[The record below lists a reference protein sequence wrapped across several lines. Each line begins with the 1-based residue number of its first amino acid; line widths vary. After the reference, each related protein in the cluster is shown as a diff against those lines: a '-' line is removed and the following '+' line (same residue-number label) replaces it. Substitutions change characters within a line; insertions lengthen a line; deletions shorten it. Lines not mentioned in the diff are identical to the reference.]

1 MVKKLVEP
9 EKKILF
15 DADVIIHFMK
25 SGRIDILPKLFKNEI
40 CIPDMVKDELSR
52 IKSTREYIDNFI
64 RMYKIEIIDFPHDLE
79 IMQEYTKLRDGLGR
93 GKGESACMAIARFKN
108 NYIASSNL
116 KDIRDYCKTYNI
128 KYYTTMDIIK
138 IAFEKKLFDKNDIDN
153 FIKKVKKKG
162 SKLPVACFQEFL
174 EYFS

>member
-1 MVKKLVEP
+1 LVEP

-25 SGRIDILPKLFKNEI
+25 SGRIDILPKLFKNKI

-52 IKSTREYIDNFI
+52 IKSTRQYIDNFI

-116 KDIRDYCKTYNI
+116 KDIRDYGKTYNI
-128 KYYTTMDIIK
+128 KYYTTIDIIK
-138 IAFEKKLFDKNDIDN
+138 IAFEKIYLIRMILIILSRKLKR
-153 FIKKVKKKG
+153 KG
-162 SKLPVACFQEFL
+162 VNYQ
-174 EYFS
+174 